1 MKESV
6 CQFGPKDKLFGIL
19 THPDE
24 GKAVAGAPIAVV
36 LNAGIVHRIG
46 PFRLHVKLARQ
57 LAERGFTTL
66 RMDLSGLGDSQARSG
81 KIESNQSRAVL
92 DVADALDY
100 LTEHTGTNQF
110 VVLGLCSGAF
120 NAHQVAVQDSRIV
133 GSVFLD
139 GIVFR
144 TFGFYVRHHLM
155 RMFRF
160 RFWRNFFKRR
170 LFATASTDESE
181 GSSLAEAEFFGEDLD
196 RDSVVNDLKGM
207 LNRGVRM
214 LFLYTDGYD
223 DICGR
228 TQFQE
233 MYGLQP
239 DDGALQVEY
248 YPKSEHTFRLIENRE
263 AACSRVTNWFEGQFA
278 TNETVAH

>member
-1 MKESV
+1 MKETA
-6 CQFGPKDKLFGIL
+6 CQFGPKENLFGIL
-19 THPDE
+19 TQPEE
-24 GKAVAGAPIAVV
+24 GNAVHGAPIAVV

-66 RMDLSGLGDSQARSG
+66 RMDLSGLGDSQARPG
-81 KIESNQSRAVL
+81 KIESTQSRAVL

-100 LTEHTGTNQF
+100 LTEQTGTDRF

-144 TFGFYVRHHLM
+144 TVGFYIRHHVL
-155 RMFRF
+155 RMFSF

-170 LFATASTDESE
+170 FFKTAPSNEAE
-181 GSSLAEAEFFGEDLD
+181 GSSLAESEFFGEDLD
-196 RDSVVNDLKGM
+196 RDSVIKDLKGM

-228 TQFQE
+228 TQFKE

-239 DDGALQVEY
+239 DDNALQVEY

-263 AACSRVTNWFEGQFA
+263 AACNRVANWFEGQFQA
-278 TNETVAH
+278 DGVTTS